1 MEKAALPCEMRG
13 LLASARNV
21 HRRLVIAAFA
31 GSAAAVG
38 SHGWVLFAWM
48 ALAGVLALAFTAGFS
63 TLWSP

>member
-1 MEKAALPCEMRG
+1 MRG
-13 LLASARNV
+13 LLASSRNV

-31 GSAAAVG
+31 GSAAAVVW
-38 SHGWVLFAWM
+38 HGGVLPAWM